1 MAIFSTFCK
10 FTAQNK
16 CAYQIQHTKIF
27 KIANFQPILN
37 FVSCCVI
44 IRFMAK
50 VIHQKFRDSHKTP
63 LGVSSKNTSSY
74 ITLDKNMSPP
84 QIPFKLHS
92 FFFIRTMVLNEK
104 TLKFPKK
111 LRTQHSQKKSMVL
124 ISG

>member
-1 MAIFSTFCK
+1 
-10 FTAQNK
+10 
-16 CAYQIQHTKIF
+16 
-27 KIANFQPILN
+27 
-37 FVSCCVI
+37 
-44 IRFMAK
+44 MAK
-50 VIHQKFRDSHKTP
+50 VIHQKFRDDPLKKSKGPETAHKTP
-63 LGVSSKNTSSY
+63 IRVSSKNTSSY

-92 FFFIRTMVLNEK
+92 FFIRTMVLNEK